1 MLVTLWNYIQ
11 WIRTWFYYSL
21 ISFTLILKSTES
33 WILISCSLSTSDS
46 VYLLCCY
53 NYLNIYPSTSLKLLF
68 KKLAEEVDQLDDT
81 QVFYSLTAIAKCKY
95 QYTVEIRNREKNA
108 DIDHIVESLLDRYLT
123 RKDISS
129 SIVGS
134 DCMLLRIL
142 AGVGLWW
149 WNQE

>member
-129 SIVGS
+129 SIGGI

>member
-1 MLVTLWNYIQ
+1 MLVTLWNYIL

-108 DIDHIVESLLDRYLT
+108 DIDHVVESLLDRYLT

-129 SIVGS
+129 SIVGI

>member
-1 MLVTLWNYIQ
+1 M
-11 WIRTWFYYSL
+11 
-21 ISFTLILKSTES
+21 
-33 WILISCSLSTSDS
+33 ISCSLSTSDS

-108 DIDHIVESLLDRYLT
+108 DIVHIVESLLDRYLT

-129 SIVGS
+129 SIVGI

-142 AGVGLWW
+142 AGVGL
-149 WNQE
+149 